1 MGNLGR
7 LWFLAVSAPVAVL
20 NPRGHYSSAACIDK
34 WPLRLFVGFRKH
46 VWLLAALIASTMTP
60 ALQAQIVET
69 GTITGVVRDTS
80 GAVIAG
86 AQVNIRNAAT
96 GLNNATVA
104 DSRGLYVSP
113 PLNPGDYNV
122 EFEAAGFGKVQ
133 EHIRLE
139 VGQRA
144 AADAVWVGGQNTQTV
159 TVEATNAL
167 LETETSTVSNLRT
180 EEAVKDL
187 PLNGR
192 NFAELL
198 GLGAG
203 VVPAQTQ
210 IVSIPY
216 TQQRGPSSY
225 AFNGLRSQENRLLLD
240 GIGDNENHNGLAVVI
255 YPPIDAIQ
263 EFSEDIADADARYG
277 RGNGGTINLIYKSG
291 TKKYHGDVFESLRN
305 TVLNARNYFATGIK
319 PPLRENQFGATF
331 GGPLF

>member
-1 MGNLGR
+1 
-7 LWFLAVSAPVAVL
+7 S
-20 NPRGHYSSAACIDK
+20 
-34 WPLRLFVGFRKH
+34 
-46 VWLLAALIASTMTP
+46 
-60 ALQAQIVET
+60 
-69 GTITGVVRDTS
+69 
-80 GAVIAG
+80 
-86 AQVNIRNAAT
+86 
-96 GLNNATVA
+96 
-104 DSRGLYVSP
+104 
-113 PLNPGDYNV
+113 
-122 EFEAAGFGKVQ
+122 GFGKLQ
-133 EHIRLE
+133 EHVRLE
-139 VGQRA
+139 VGGRVN
-144 AADAVWVGGQNTQTV
+144 ADAVLTVGQASQTV
-159 TVEATNAL
+159 TVEATNQL

-210 IVSIPY
+210 IVSVPY

-225 AFNGLRSQENRLLLD
+225 AFNGLRYQENRLLLD

-277 RGNGGTINLIYKSG
+277 RGNGGTINLIYKPG
-291 TKKYHGDVFESLRN
+291 TNRYHGDVFEFLRN

-319 PPLRENQFGATF
+319 PPLRENQFGGTF
-331 GGPLF
+331 GGPVFPRQSNPTTFFFADYSGKRLAQGQTDVDSVPDVRITPAGYDFSAYPAAAIKNPVTHAAYANNFVPAADPHIDPTGANILNFYEKYASPNIAGRTTANNFLYNPLYSDNG